1 MPGSTEAQVAR
12 LDERL
17 NAISESLSAIVSEM
31 KEAAASRKH
40 NYQVQEGMARDLIHI
55 THRLENVEKEV
66 SAIRPTNEEYL
77 QYRERVRG
85 AGILGIGLWK
95 LGGVILAAAGWL
107 YSVYLIITGRPP
119 P

>member
-17 NAISESLSAIVSEM
+17 NSISDTLTTIAAEM

-66 SAIRPTNEEYL
+66 SAIRPTNEEYVR
-77 QYRERVRG
+77 YRERVRG
-85 AGILGIGLWK
+85 AGILGVGLWK
-95 LGGVILAAAGWL
+95 IGGFILLAAGWL
-107 YSVYLIITGRPP
+107 YSGWLMFTGRPP